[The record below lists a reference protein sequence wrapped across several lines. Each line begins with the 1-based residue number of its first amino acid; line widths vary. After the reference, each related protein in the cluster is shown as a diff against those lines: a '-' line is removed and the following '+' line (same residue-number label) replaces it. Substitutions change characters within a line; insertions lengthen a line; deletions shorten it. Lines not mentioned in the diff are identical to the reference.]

1 MDNEVILA
9 LIGAFAVPMAGWIVN
24 VVLMRRKYVAEV
36 DKLKAEIDSISKS
49 NSGVN
54 VDNTQKLIDMIISN
68 VVTPLESE
76 IKKLRL
82 SNGRLTR
89 AIDKIADC
97 PTPDTCPVTAEIRRQ
112 ETNNNKSEQ
121 NE

>member
-1 MDNEVILA
+1 MDTEVILA
-9 LIGAFAVPMAGWIVN
+9 IIGAFVTPIVGWAVN
-24 VVLMRRKYVAEV
+24 VVLMRRKYIAEV
-36 DKLKAEIDSISKS
+36 DKLKAEIDSVKKS
-49 NSGVN
+49 SSGVN
-54 VDNTQKLIDMIISN
+54 VDNTQKLIDMVITN

-97 PTPDTCPVTAEIRRQ
+97 PTPDTCPVKAEIRRQ
-112 ETNNNKSEQ
+112 ETNNDKS